1 MGAGYGPRTV
11 FRIACC
17 SGARIKNFSDF
28 GADFEY
34 YLQPVGAAGQNED
47 EILLPC
53 GTSFVIDG
61 IEKCPNDVTE
71 VTMHQVEDHNAG
83 VDLSAG
89 SADHDDGDDDGEGQ
103 VGNAEKQRLKVR
115 RQSMSIAAQI
125 EATFV
130 VKLPQ
135 KTSGTKMIVVCSA
148 PASDP
153 TLGKIEIYN
162 QKGKSS
168 TSMPLK
174 TIRLKNVVAVKKMS
188 AKKQPDFVVVEDSA
202 NPNNPFTF
210 APASNSAEST
220 ALIDELFQFIQ
231 DPMAP
236 ISI

>member
-1 MGAGYGPRTV
+1 M
-11 FRIACC
+11 
-17 SGARIKNFSDF
+17 
-28 GADFEY
+28 
-34 YLQPVGAAGQNED
+34 
-47 EILLPC
+47 
-53 GTSFVIDG
+53 IDG
-61 IEKCPNDVTE
+61 IEECPNDVTE
-71 VTMHQVEDHNAG
+71 VTMHQVDHNAG

-89 SADHDDGDDDGEGQ
+89 SADDDDGDDDGEGP

-115 RQSMSIAAQI
+115 HQSMSIAAQI

-130 VKLPQ
+130 VTLPQ
-135 KTSGTKMIVVCSA
+135 KTSGSKMIVVCSA

-153 TLGKIEIYN
+153 TLGKIEIYSK
-162 QKGKSS
+162 KGKTS

-174 TIRLKNVVAVKKMS
+174 TIRLKNVVAVERVS
-188 AKKQPDFVVVEDSA
+188 AKKQPDSVVVEDSA

-210 APASNSAEST
+210 APASSNSAEST